1 MSEPASTE
9 LVTEMGRPGKHAE
22 GASFFQSF
30 VQRVP
35 DPNVWR
41 IYGVTLALGM
51 AYGTAISVIGRFL
64 TTHGV
69 SKLAIGQLAAWFAAG
84 IVAFSLPMGPLVRRF
99 SAKRMLAVSLFGYAG
114 AVTLFPFTHTFWALA
129 ALRFF
134 DGACSVGVWVS
145 SESILLAR
153 SGKDN
158 KAFATS
164 LYAIAVACGYVGGP
178 LLAYGCSQFLPLTF
192 AFILA
197 GAIATCTGAYVLL
210 RLAPD
215 VRGEFHDTHRA
226 ASLGT
231 ESSALG
237 LLFRI
242 KTSCFG
248 TFAYGYFQ
256 ASVVLFLPLYLME
269 QKGISES
276 QTIVIPAYFAA
287 GMLLLSNYAGR
298 LGDRYGHL
306 LLMRI
311 LAVVGMTMILG
322 FVYLDSYPAMCF
334 AVFVAGASLASISP
348 VSLALQGVVA
358 HPREY
363 ERSTSIYNAFYAAG
377 MLLGPF
383 ASSYLFESRGGEAML
398 FSLALLW
405 TLFVAFAFVFR
416 KDDPAALSRGA
427 PTCDE
432 AHPSAAERAGT
443 L

>member
-1 MSEPASTE
+1 MTEPATTE
-9 LVTEMGRPGKHAE
+9 LESEMERPGSNVL
-22 GASFFQSF
+22 GAAVFRSF

-35 DPNVWR
+35 DKNVWR
-41 IYGVTLALGM
+41 IYRITLALGM
-51 AYGTAISVIGRFL
+51 AYGTAISVIARFL

-84 IVAFSLPMGPLVRRF
+84 IVAFSLPMGPLIRRF
-99 SAKRMLAVSLFGYAG
+99 SAKRMLAVSLAGYAA
-114 AVTLFPFTHTFWALA
+114 AVALFPFTHAFWALA

-153 SGKDN
+153 SGKQN

-178 LLAYGCSQFLPLTF
+178 LLAYACTKILPLEF

-197 GAIATCTGAYVLL
+197 SSIAICTSVYVLF

-215 VRGEFHDTHRA
+215 VRGELHEDHPM
-226 ASLGT
+226 ASIAKNST
-231 ESSALG
+231 ALA
-237 LLFRI
+237 LLWRI

-269 QKGISES
+269 RKGISQS
-276 QTIVIPAYFAA
+276 QTIVIPAYFAG
-287 GMLLLSNYAGR
+287 GMLLFSNYAGR

-311 LAVVGMTMILG
+311 LGIVGMTMVLG
-322 FVYLDSYPAMCF
+322 FVYLDAYPAMCV

-358 HPREY
+358 HPSEY

-383 ASSYLFESRGGEAML
+383 VSSYLFDERGGEAML
-398 FSLALLW
+398 YSLALLW
-405 TLFVAFAFVFR
+405 TSFVVFAVVFR
-416 KDDPAALSRGA
+416 KDDPATLRVRA
-427 PTCDE
+427 PSLDR
-432 AHPSAAERAGT
+432 AHG
-443 L
+443 

>member
-1 MSEPASTE
+1 MSEPVSAE
-9 LVTEMGRPGKHAE
+9 LANEMRRPGEHAE
-22 GASFFQSF
+22 GASFFRSL
-30 VQRVP
+30 VLRVP

-41 IYGVTLALGM
+41 IYGITLALGM

-84 IVAFSLPMGPLVRRF
+84 IVAFSLPMGPLARRF
-99 SAKRMLAVSLFGYAG
+99 SAKSMLAVSLAGYAV
-114 AVTLFPFTHTFWALA
+114 AVALFPFTHAYWALA

-153 SGKDN
+153 AGKEN
-158 KAFATS
+158 KAFVTS
-164 LYAIAVACGYVGGP
+164 LYAVAVACGYVGGP
-178 LLAYGCSQFLPLTF
+178 LLAYACSRVLPLEF

-197 GAIATCTGAYVLL
+197 AAIAICTSLYVVL

-215 VRGEFHDTHRA
+215 IRGELHEDHP
-226 ASLGT
+226 L
-231 ESSALG
+231 SSIAKGGRPLG
-237 LLFRI
+237 LLWRI

-269 QKGISES
+269 QKAISEPR
-276 QTIVIPAYFAA
+276 TIVIPAYFAA
-287 GMLLLSNYAGR
+287 GMLLFSNYAGR

-311 LAVVGMTMILG
+311 LGGIGMTMVLG
-322 FVYLDSYPAMCF
+322 FVYLDSYPAMCL

-383 ASSYLFESRGGEAML
+383 FSSYLFEKRGGEAML
-398 FSLALLW
+398 YSLALLW
-405 TLFVAFAFVFR
+405 TLFIVFAFFFR
-416 KDDPAALSRGA
+416 RDDPASLRGS
-427 PTCDE
+427 
-432 AHPSAAERAGT
+432 SAREN
-443 L
+443 LP

>member
-1 MSEPASTE
+1 MELPNETDAEPAVGVLHQVSF
-9 LVTEMGRPGKHAE
+9 LRSFAE
-22 GASFFQSF
+22 
-30 VQRVP
+30 RVP
-35 DPNVWR
+35 DKNVWR
-41 IYGVTLALGM
+41 IYRITLALGM
-51 AYGTAISVIGRFL
+51 AYGTAISVIATFL
-64 TTHGV
+64 TKHGV

-84 IVAFSLPMGPLVRRF
+84 IVALSLPMGPLVRRF
-99 SAKRMLAVSLFGYAG
+99 SAKRMLAVSLAGYAA
-114 AVTLFPFTHTFWALA
+114 AVTAFPFTHSFLALA

-153 SGKDN
+153 SGKEN
-158 KAFATS
+158 KAFVTS

-178 LLAYGCSQFLPLTF
+178 ILAYACTKFLPVEF

-197 GAIATCTGAYVLL
+197 GSIAIVTSVYVSL

-215 VRGEFHDTHRA
+215 PRA
-226 ASLGT
+226 ELHEDHPMAAIAKDST
-231 ESSALG
+231 ALK
-237 LLFRI
+237 LLWRI

-269 QKGISES
+269 RKGVS
-276 QTIVIPAYFAA
+276 QPQTVIIPAYFAG
-287 GMLLLSNYAGR
+287 GMLLFSNYAGR

-311 LAVVGMTMILG
+311 LGVIGTSMVLG
-322 FVYLDSYPAMCF
+322 FVYLNSYAVMCV
-334 AVFVAGASLASISP
+334 AVFIAGASLASISP

-358 HPREY
+358 HPSEY

-383 ASSYLFESRGGEAML
+383 ISSFLFEKHGGAVML
-398 FSLALLW
+398 EQLALLW
-405 TLFVAFAFVFR
+405 AAFVLFAFVFR
-416 KDDPAALSRGA
+416 KDDPAARRRGRAAPRGA
-427 PTCDE
+427 
-432 AHPSAAERAGT
+432 
-443 L
+443 

>member
-1 MSEPASTE
+1 MSEPVSTE
-9 LVTEMGRPGKHAE
+9 LATEMERPGEHAE
-22 GASFFQSF
+22 GASFFRSF
-30 VQRVP
+30 AQRIP

-41 IYGVTLALGM
+41 IYGITLALGM

-69 SKLAIGQLAAWFAAG
+69 SKLAIGELAAWFAAG

-99 SAKRMLAVSLFGYAG
+99 SAKYMLAISLAGYAA
-114 AVTLFPFTHTFWALA
+114 AVLLFPFTHTFWALA

-153 SGKDN
+153 SGKQN
-158 KAFATS
+158 KAFITS
-164 LYAIAVACGYVGGP
+164 LYAVAVACGYVGGP
-178 LLAYGCSQFLPLTF
+178 LLAYACTKVLPLQF
-192 AFILA
+192 AFVLA
-197 GAIATCTGAYVLL
+197 AVIAICTSIYVLRCL
-210 RLAPD
+210 SPD
-215 VRGEFHDTHRA
+215 VRGQLHEDHPM
-226 ASLGT
+226 ASIAKS
-231 ESSALG
+231 SSALG
-237 LLFRI
+237 LLWRI

-269 QKGISES
+269 RKGISES

-287 GMLLLSNYAGR
+287 GMLLFSNYAGR

-311 LAVVGMTMILG
+311 LGAIGMTMVLG
-322 FVYLDSYPAMCF
+322 FVYLDAYPAMCA

-358 HPREY
+358 HPLEY

-383 ASSYLFESRGGEAML
+383 ISSYLFEKRGGEAML

-405 TLFVAFAFVFR
+405 TLFVLFASAFR
-416 KDDPAALSRGA
+416 KDDPAALQITKGRA
-427 PTCDE
+427 E
-432 AHPSAAERAGT
+432 AA
-443 L
+443 

>member
-1 MSEPASTE
+1 MSEPVSTR
-9 LVTEMGRPGKHAE
+9 LATETGRPGNAE
-22 GASFFQSF
+22 GASFFRSF

-35 DPNVWR
+35 DGNVWR
-41 IYGVTLALGM
+41 IYGITLALGM

-99 SAKRMLAVSLFGYAG
+99 SAKHMLAVSLGGYAA
-114 AVTLFPFTHTFWALA
+114 AVTAFPFTHAFWALA

-153 SGKDN
+153 SGKEN

-178 LLAYGCSQFLPLTF
+178 LLAYACSKILPLEF
-192 AFILA
+192 AFIVA
-197 GAIATCTGAYVLL
+197 GVIAICTSIYVLL

-215 VRGEFHDTHRA
+215 VRAELHEDHPLA
-226 ASLGT
+226 AIAKDST
-231 ESSALG
+231 ALA
-237 LLFRI
+237 LLWRI

-269 QKGISES
+269 RKGVTQA
-276 QTIVIPAYFAA
+276 QTIVIPAYFAG
-287 GMLLLSNYAGR
+287 GMLLFSNYAGR

-311 LAVVGMTMILG
+311 LGVIGLTMVLG
-322 FVYLDSYPAMCF
+322 FVYLDSYPVMCA

-348 VSLALQGVVA
+348 VSLALQGGGGASARVRTEHLDLQRVLCRRHA
-358 HPREY
+358 ARPVRLELSLREK
-363 ERSTSIYNAFYAAG
+363 RR
-377 MLLGPF
+377 
-383 ASSYLFESRGGEAML
+383 RGDAV
-398 FSLALLW
+398 F
-405 TLFVAFAFVFR
+405 AFAVV
-416 KDDPAALSRGA
+416 DSV
-427 PTCDE
+427 
-432 AHPSAAERAGT
+432 RAVRVRFSQG
-443 L
+443 

>member
-1 MSEPASTE
+1 MSEPVSTE
-9 LVTEMGRPGKHAE
+9 LANELGRPGDDAE
-22 GASFFQSF
+22 GASFFRSF

-69 SKLAIGQLAAWFAAG
+69 SKLSIGQLAAWFAAG
-84 IVAFSLPMGPLVRRF
+84 IVAFSLPMGPLARRF
-99 SAKRMLAVSLFGYAG
+99 SAKSMLAVSLAGYAA
-114 AVTLFPFTHTFWALA
+114 AVALFPFTHTFWALA

-153 SGKDN
+153 SGKEN
-158 KAFATS
+158 KAFVTS

-178 LLAYGCSQFLPLTF
+178 LLAYACSKILPLEF

-197 GAIATCTGAYVLL
+197 AAIALCTSAYVLL

-215 VRGEFHDTHRA
+215 SRA
-226 ASLGT
+226 AHDEHSLAG
-231 ESSALG
+231 SAQSGSAFG
-237 LLFRI
+237 LLWRI

-256 ASVVLFLPLYLME
+256 ASVVLFLPLFLME
-269 QKGISES
+269 KKGISEP

-287 GMLLLSNYAGR
+287 GMLLFSNYAGR

-311 LAVVGMTMILG
+311 LGSVGMTMVLG
-322 FVYLDSYPAMCF
+322 FVYLDAYPAMCG

-358 HPREY
+358 APREY

-383 ASSYLFESRGGEAML
+383 SSSYLFERRGGEAML

-405 TLFVAFAFVFR
+405 ALFVLFAFAFR
-416 KDDPAALSRGA
+416 RDDPAAIQASGA
-427 PTCDE
+427 
-432 AHPSAAERAGT
+432 RAG
-443 L
+443 LP

>member
-1 MSEPASTE
+1 MSEPVSTE
-9 LVTEMGRPGKHAE
+9 LATEMERPGDDAE
-22 GASFFQSF
+22 GASFFRSF
-30 VQRVP
+30 VQRIP

-41 IYGVTLALGM
+41 IYGITLALGV

-69 SKLAIGQLAAWFAAG
+69 SKLEIGQLAAWFAAG

-99 SAKRMLAVSLFGYAG
+99 SAKYMLAISLAGYAA
-114 AVTLFPFTHTFWALA
+114 AVLLFPFTHTFWALA

-153 SGKDN
+153 SGKQN
-158 KAFATS
+158 KAFITS
-164 LYAIAVACGYVGGP
+164 LYAVAVACGYVGGP
-178 LLAYGCSQFLPLTF
+178 LLAYACTKFLPLQF
-192 AFILA
+192 AFVLA
-197 GAIATCTGAYVLL
+197 AVIAICTSVYVLR

-215 VRGEFHDTHRA
+215 VRGELHEDHPM
-226 ASLGT
+226 ASIAKS
-231 ESSALG
+231 SSALG
-237 LLFRI
+237 LLWRI

-269 QKGISES
+269 RKGISEP

-287 GMLLLSNYAGR
+287 GMLLFSNYAGR
-298 LGDRYGHL
+298 VGDRYGHL

-311 LAVVGMTMILG
+311 LGTIGMTTVLG
-322 FVYLDSYPAMCF
+322 FVYLDSYPAMCA

-358 HPREY
+358 HPSEY

-383 ASSYLFESRGGEAML
+383 ASSYLFEKRGGEAML
-398 FSLALLW
+398 YSLAALW
-405 TLFVAFAFVFR
+405 TLFVLFASVFR
-416 KDDPAALSRGA
+416 KDDPAAIRSSLSRA
-427 PTCDE
+427 D
-432 AHPSAAERAGT
+432 AA
-443 L
+443 

>member
-1 MSEPASTE
+1 MSEPVSTE
-9 LVTEMGRPGKHAE
+9 LVTEMGRPGEHAE
-22 GASFFQSF
+22 GASFFRSF

-35 DPNVWR
+35 DENVWR

-51 AYGTAISVIGRFL
+51 AYGTAISVISRYL

-99 SAKRMLAVSLFGYAG
+99 SAKRMLAISLAGYAA
-114 AVTLFPFTHTFWALA
+114 AVVLFPFTHTFWALA

-153 SGKDN
+153 SGKEN

-164 LYAIAVACGYVGGP
+164 LYAIAVAAGYVGGP
-178 LLAYGCSQFLPLTF
+178 LLAYGCTKFLPLEF

-197 GAIATCTGAYVLL
+197 GVIAIVTSAYVLL

-215 VRGEFHDTHRA
+215 VRCELHEDHPM
-226 ASLGT
+226 ASIAKDST
-231 ESSALG
+231 ALE
-237 LLFRI
+237 LLWRI

-269 QKGISES
+269 RKGISEP

-287 GMLLLSNYAGR
+287 GMLLFSNYAGR
-298 LGDRYGHL
+298 LGDRHGHL
-306 LLMRI
+306 LLMRVLGI
-311 LAVVGMTMILG
+311 IGMTMVLG
-322 FVYLDSYPAMCF
+322 FVYLDSYPAMCI

-358 HPREY
+358 HPLEY

-383 ASSYLFESRGGEAML
+383 VSSYLFEERGGEAML

-405 TLFVAFAFVFR
+405 TLFVLFAFVFR
-416 KDDPAALSRGA
+416 KDDPAALRLNA
-427 PTCDE
+427 PNL
-432 AHPSAAERAGT
+432 G
-443 L
+443 

>member
-1 MSEPASTE
+1 MPRA
-9 LVTEMGRPGKHAE
+9 LRFF
-22 GASFFQSF
+22 GASS
-30 VQRVP
+30 QRVP

-41 IYGVTLALGM
+41 IYGITLALGM
-51 AYGTAISVIGRFL
+51 AYGTAIAVIGRFL

-99 SAKRMLAVSLFGYAG
+99 SAKRMLAISLAGYAG

-178 LLAYGCSQFLPLTF
+178 LLAYACSKFLPLTF
-192 AFILA
+192 AFVLA
-197 GAIATCTGAYVLL
+197 GVIAICTSAYVLL

-215 VRGEFHDTHRA
+215 VRGELHEDHPM
-226 ASLGT
+226 ASVAKGST
-231 ESSALG
+231 ALE
-237 LLFRI
+237 LLWRI

-269 QKGISES
+269 RKGISES
-276 QTIVIPAYFAA
+276 ETIVIPAYFAA
-287 GMLLLSNYAGR
+287 GMLLFSNYAGR

-311 LAVVGMTMILG
+311 LGIIGMTMVLG
-322 FVYLDSYPAMCF
+322 FVYLDAYPAMCV

-358 HPREY
+358 HPLEY

-383 ASSYLFESRGGEAML
+383 ASSYLFEKRGGEAML
-398 FSLALLW
+398 FSLSLLW
-405 TLFVAFAFVFR
+405 ALFVMFAFVFR
-416 KDDPAALSRGA
+416 KDDPAALR
-427 PTCDE
+427 
-432 AHPSAAERAGT
+432 
-443 L
+443 

>member
-1 MSEPASTE
+1 MSEPVTTE
-9 LVTEMGRPGKHAE
+9 LATEMERPGDNAE
-22 GASFFQSF
+22 GASFFRSF
-30 VQRVP
+30 AQRIP

-41 IYGVTLALGM
+41 IYGITLALGM

-69 SKLAIGQLAAWFAAG
+69 SKLAIGELAAWFAAG

-99 SAKRMLAVSLFGYAG
+99 SAKYMLAISLAGYAA
-114 AVTLFPFTHTFWALA
+114 AVLLFPFTHTFWALA

-153 SGKDN
+153 SGKEN
-158 KAFATS
+158 KAFITS
-164 LYAIAVACGYVGGP
+164 LYAVAVACGYVGGP
-178 LLAYGCSQFLPLTF
+178 LLAYACTKILPLQF
-192 AFILA
+192 AFVLA
-197 GAIATCTGAYVLL
+197 ALIAICTSFYVLR

-215 VRGEFHDTHRA
+215 VRGELHEDHPM
-226 ASLGT
+226 ASIAKS
-231 ESSALG
+231 SSALG
-237 LLFRI
+237 LLWRI

-256 ASVVLFLPLYLME
+256 ASVVLFLPIYLME
-269 QKGISES
+269 RKGISEP

-287 GMLLLSNYAGR
+287 GMLLFSNYAGR

-311 LAVVGMTMILG
+311 LGAIGMTMVLG
-322 FVYLDSYPAMCF
+322 FVYLDSYPAMCA

-358 HPREY
+358 HPLEY

-383 ASSYLFESRGGEAML
+383 ISSYLFEKRGGEAML

-405 TLFVAFAFVFR
+405 TSFVLFAFAFR
-416 KDDPAALSRGA
+416 KDDPAALQITKG
-427 PTCDE
+427 
-432 AHPSAAERAGT
+432 RADAR
-443 L
+443 

>member
-1 MSEPASTE
+1 MSEPVSTE
-9 LVTEMGRPGKHAE
+9 LANELGRPGDDAE
-22 GASFFQSF
+22 GASFFRSF

-64 TTHGV
+64 SIHGV
-69 SKLAIGQLAAWFAAG
+69 SKLSIGQLAAWFAAG
-84 IVAFSLPMGPLVRRF
+84 IVAFSLPMGPLARRF
-99 SAKRMLAVSLFGYAG
+99 SAKFMLAFSLAGYAV
-114 AVTLFPFTHTFWALA
+114 AVALFPFTHTFWALA

-153 SGKDN
+153 SGKEN
-158 KAFATS
+158 KAFVTS

-178 LLAYGCSQFLPLTF
+178 LLAYACSKILPLEF

-197 GAIATCTGAYVLL
+197 AAIALCTSVYVLL

-215 VRGEFHDTHRA
+215 NRTVHEEHALAGNAEP
-226 ASLGT
+226 
-231 ESSALG
+231 SSALG
-237 LLFRI
+237 LLWRI

-256 ASVVLFLPLYLME
+256 ASVVLFLPLFLME
-269 QKGISES
+269 KKGISEP

-287 GMLLLSNYAGR
+287 GMLLFSNYAGR
-298 LGDRYGHL
+298 LGDRHGHL

-311 LAVVGMTMILG
+311 LGIIGMTMVLG
-322 FVYLDSYPAMCF
+322 FVYLDAYPAMCA
-334 AVFVAGASLASISP
+334 AVFIAGASLASISP

-358 HPREY
+358 HPAEY
-363 ERSTSIYNAFYAAG
+363 ERSVSIYNAFYAAG

-383 ASSYLFESRGGEAML
+383 CSSYLFEKRGGEAML

-405 TLFVAFAFVFR
+405 TLFVVFALVFR
-416 KDDPAALSRGA
+416 KDDPASHQIWKA
-427 PTCDE
+427 
-432 AHPSAAERAGT
+432 RAN
-443 L
+443 LP

>member
-1 MSEPASTE
+1 MPEPVSTE
-9 LVTEMGRPGKHAE
+9 LASEMGRPGSDAA
-22 GASFFQSF
+22 GASLFRDF
-30 VQRVP
+30 VQRIP

-41 IYGVTLALGM
+41 IYGITLALGV

-69 SKLAIGQLAAWFAAG
+69 SKLEIGQLAAWFAAG

-99 SAKRMLAVSLFGYAG
+99 SAKYMLAISLAGYAA
-114 AVTLFPFTHTFWALA
+114 AVLVFPFTHSFWALA

-153 SGKDN
+153 SGKQN

-164 LYAIAVACGYVGGP
+164 LYAVAVACGYVGGP
-178 LLAYGCSQFLPLTF
+178 LLAYACSKILPLQF

-197 GAIATCTGAYVLL
+197 AVIAICTSAYVLL

-215 VRGEFHDTHRA
+215 VRGELHEDHRTA
-226 ASLGT
+226 TLEK

-237 LLFRI
+237 LLWRI

-269 QKGISES
+269 QKGVTEAE
-276 QTIVIPAYFAA
+276 TIVIPAYFAA

-298 LGDRYGHL
+298 LGDRHGHL

-311 LAVVGMTMILG
+311 LGLVGMTMILG
-322 FVYLDSYPAMCF
+322 FVYLDSYSAMCV
-334 AVFVAGASLASISP
+334 AVFVAGATLASISP

-358 HPREY
+358 HPLEY

-383 ASSYLFESRGGEAML
+383 ASSYLFEKRGGEAML

-416 KDDPAALSRGA
+416 KDDPAAL
-427 PTCDE
+427 
-432 AHPSAAERAGT
+432 HLAGPADMQ
-443 L
+443 

>member
-1 MSEPASTE
+1 MSEPVSTE
-9 LVTEMGRPGKHAE
+9 LANEMGRPGEEAE
-22 GASFFQSF
+22 GAFPLRGSRSASFFRSF
-30 VQRVP
+30 VSRVP

-41 IYGVTLALGM
+41 IYGITLALGM

-64 TTHGV
+64 TLQGV
-69 SKLAIGQLAAWFAAG
+69 NKLAIGQLAAWFAAG
-84 IVAFSLPMGPLVRRF
+84 IVAFSLPMGPLARRF
-99 SAKRMLAVSLFGYAG
+99 SAKYMLAISLAGYAV
-114 AVTLFPFTHTFWALA
+114 AVALFPFTHTFWALA

-153 SGKDN
+153 SGKQN
-158 KAFATS
+158 KAFVTS

-178 LLAYGCSQFLPLTF
+178 LLAYACSKFLPLHF

-197 GAIATCTGAYVLL
+197 AVIASATSVYVLL

-215 VRGEFHDTHRA
+215 ARGVHGDDHG
-226 ASLGT
+226 L
-231 ESSALG
+231 SSSAQQGGALG
-237 LLFRI
+237 LLWRI

-269 QKGISES
+269 KKGVSES

-287 GMLLLSNYAGR
+287 GMLLFSNYAGR

-311 LAVVGMTMILG
+311 LGSVGMTMVLG
-322 FVYLDSYPAMCF
+322 FVYLDAYPAMCG

-358 HPREY
+358 HPLEY

-377 MLLGPF
+377 MLLGPYC
-383 ASSYLFESRGGEAML
+383 SSYLFEKRGGEAML

-405 TLFVAFAFVFR
+405 TLFVVFAFVFR
-416 KDDPAALSRGA
+416 RDDPASLQISKAR
-427 PTCDE
+427 
-432 AHPSAAERAGT
+432 AE
-443 L
+443 LQ

>member
-1 MSEPASTE
+1 MTEPATTE
-9 LVTEMGRPGKHAE
+9 LESKMGRPGSNAL
-22 GASFFQSF
+22 GAAFFRSF

-35 DPNVWR
+35 DKNVWR
-41 IYGVTLALGM
+41 IYRVTLALGM
-51 AYGTAISVIGRFL
+51 AYGTAISVIARFL

-99 SAKRMLAVSLFGYAG
+99 SAKRMLAISLAGYAA
-114 AVTLFPFTHTFWALA
+114 AVALFPFTHAFWALA

-153 SGKDN
+153 SGKQN

-178 LLAYGCSQFLPLTF
+178 LLAFVCTKILPLEF

-197 GAIATCTGAYVLL
+197 SSIAICTSVYVLF

-215 VRGEFHDTHRA
+215 VRGEGHEDHPM
-226 ASLGT
+226 ASIAKNSTPL
-231 ESSALG
+231 AL
-237 LLFRI
+237 LWRI

-269 QKGISES
+269 RKGITQS
-276 QTIVIPAYFAA
+276 QTIVIPAYFAG
-287 GMLLLSNYAGR
+287 GMLLFSNYAGR

-311 LAVVGMTMILG
+311 LGIVGMTMVLG
-322 FVYLDSYPAMCF
+322 FVYLDAYPAMCV

-358 HPREY
+358 HPSEY

-383 ASSYLFESRGGEAML
+383 VSSYLFDQRGGEAML
-398 FSLALLW
+398 YSLALLW
-405 TLFVAFAFVFR
+405 TSFVVFAVVFR
-416 KDDPAALSRGA
+416 KDDPATLRVVA
-427 PTCDE
+427 PSLDS
-432 AHPSAAERAGT
+432 AHG
-443 L
+443 